1 MNAANLVAA
10 IEGPRLS
17 IPLGLVRRLGGD
29 LGTAAFL
36 AQAAYLSA
44 LLQSDGGG
52 DGFFFL
58 AQTGDPGEAGDGLF
72 AALGSWEAALGMT
85 PAAQLVA
92 RRKLIERGLLEERKA
107 GIPARLHYRV
117 DSDKYLAFLAGKPIN
132 EPLPPD
138 SQKPGNLLPGNQEAC
153 LSESEKQD
161 SGKTRTYIKKKNKRK
176 NKKMNSSSTTPEPAQ
191 DGGVDAA
198 APSSDFGARGGGKRR
213 RVRASKI
220 VTWDDSDTEEAL
232 RIEADHDKAA
242 IADAIA
248 ALAEVGKE
256 PVPGRVEREIQQA
269 TRKREA
275 EARQA
280 EQRAA
285 AETTHRADI
294 KVNDEAIRAG
304 RAMLEKARTSRMA
317 VLGALLP

>member
-58 AQTGDPGEAGDGLF
+58 AQAGDPGEAGDGLF
-72 AALGSWEAALGMT
+72 AAIGSWEAALGMA

-92 RRKLIERGLLEERKA
+92 RRKLIQLGLLDERKA

-132 EPLPPD
+132 KPLPPD
-138 SQKPGNLLPGNQEAC
+138 SQKPGNLLPKNQEAC
-153 LSESEKQD
+153 LSKSEKQD

-176 NKKMNSSSTTPEPAQ
+176 NKKMNSSSTTPEPAR
-191 DGGVDAA
+191 DGGEAAAA
-198 APSSDFGARGGGKRR
+198 APPLDSSPPTLKGAHGAKRR
-213 RVRASKI
+213 RSRPNGM
-220 VTWDDSDTEEAL
+220 VTWDDLDVEEAQ
-232 RIEADHDKAA
+232 RIEASHGAPA

-248 ALAEVGKE
+248 ALAAVGKE

-269 TRKREA
+269 TRKQEA

-280 EQRAA
+280 AQRAA
-285 AETTHRADI
+285 AEITHRADI
-294 KVNDEAIRAG
+294 IDDEAIRAG
-304 RAMLEKARTSRMA
+304 LAMLEKARTSRMA
-317 VLGALLP
+317 AV